1 MIKEKISKFFIVGF
15 FNTGLNLLIIYFLTG
30 LLLIN
35 IIISSTIS
43 FIISNI
49 FSYVINSKFVFH
61 KPLTTSLY
69 FRFFLASLFSFSVN
83 FILNTLFYFL
93 NFHYLLATIACILL
107 VPLITFFTHQ
117 NWTWKS

>member
-1 MIKEKISKFFIVGF
+1 MINEKISKFFTVGL
-15 FNTGLNLLIIYFLTG
+15 FNTVLNLLIVYFLTG

-61 KPLTTSLY
+61 KPLSTSLY
-69 FRFFLASLFSFSVN
+69 LRFFIASLFSFGIS

-93 NFHYLLATIACILL
+93 NFHYLFATIVCILL